1 MGRPIVHF
9 EIPAGDVERL
19 KKFYADCFGWV
30 FTNAQMPGIEYWLF
44 TTGKNSP
51 AGGMY
56 RKQDTNEHPRNYVH
70 VEEID
75 AAIQMFQGAGGT
87 IKVPKQEIPG
97 VGFTAIGLDPE
108 GNAVGLFEPVKP
120 PPRKR
125 AKRAKKKTIPKRQR
139 HIGRRIATR

>member
-1 MGRPIVHF
+1 LGRPIVHF
-9 EIPAGDVERL
+9 EIPAGDMERL
-19 KKFYADCFGWV
+19 KKFYTECFGWV

-56 RKQDTNEHPRNYVH
+56 RKQEANEHPRNYVH
-70 VEEID
+70 VEAID
-75 AAIQMFQGAGGT
+75 DAIRVFQGAGGT
-87 IKVPKQEIPG
+87 IMVSKQEIPG

-120 PPRKR
+120 PRRKR
-125 AKRAKKKTIPKRQR
+125 MKRVQKKTVKKT
-139 HIGRRIATR
+139 RRR